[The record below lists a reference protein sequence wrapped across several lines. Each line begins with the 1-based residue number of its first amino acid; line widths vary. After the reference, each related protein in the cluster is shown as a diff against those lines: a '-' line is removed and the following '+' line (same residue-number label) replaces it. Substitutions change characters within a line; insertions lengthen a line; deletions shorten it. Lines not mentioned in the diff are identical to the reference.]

1 MASKDEHPIP
11 VTSPKVASNP
21 GKPDSPAGS
30 QGAGPGGAG
39 TSAQSLP
46 QPPAETAAADV
57 AMDTSPG
64 EAVREKVG
72 AGEEEELPYFP
83 ALPFNYF
90 PPDVEPTVAERLQA
104 TVEPHPQPEDMS
116 LEESESLRMF
126 KFTISPCYGQHAH
139 IRTHRNP
146 TAPGEFQG
154 THKAQVGHH

>member
-1 MASKDEHPIP
+1 M
-11 VTSPKVASNP
+11 ASNP

-30 QGAGPGGAG
+30 QGAG
-39 TSAQSLP
+39 TSAQSPP

-64 EAVREKVG
+64 EAVREKVR
-72 AGEEEELPYFP
+72 AGEEEEELPYFP

-90 PPDVEPTVAERLQA
+90 PPDVESTVAERLQA
-104 TVEPHPQPEDMS
+104 MVEPHPQPEGMS

-126 KFTISPCYGQHAH
+126 IKSTISPCYGQHAH
-139 IRTHRNP
+139 ICTHRNP

-154 THKAQVGHH
+154 THKAQVAHH